1 MNNENDN
8 FDAPW
13 SAMKEQ
19 VGKVRDTDRRGI
31 HTMENL
37 PPTEQAQY
45 SSRVMVGGGYEDG
58 ATIYFSSH
66 GFTSNIH
73 ANATDLRTIAA
84 HCIAAAEEV
93 DSATKAM
100 HNPLAVLPNIR
111 PETL

>member
-8 FDAPW
+8 SDAFW

-19 VGKVRDTDRRGI
+19 VRKVRDTDRSGI
-31 HTMENL
+31 NTMEDL
-37 PPTEQAQY
+37 PIDEWAKY

-58 ATIYFSSH
+58 ATIYFSH
-66 GFTSNIH
+66 NGFSGNVN
-73 ANATDLRTIAA
+73 ANAADLRTIAA